1 MFFAT
6 GGIFLIMSRGKP
18 TRHERLIHHIDELVD
33 VAERQLLILVGTS
46 DAFEEVK
53 PFRPVLNRDL
63 IDVKSDAFICGKIRF
78 TNSIVRIL
86 NLENISFIIF
96 IIFSNFADE

>member
-1 MFFAT
+1 M
-6 GGIFLIMSRGKP
+6 IMSRGKP
-18 TRHERLIHHIDELVD
+18 TSHERLIHHIDELVD

-63 IDVKSDAFICGKIRF
+63 IDVKSDAFICGKIRRRRRGGNRPH
-78 TNSIVRIL
+78 TLLAEPLLPLYLLRP
-86 NLENISFIIF
+86 
-96 IIFSNFADE
+96 